1 MHRPLL
7 ILAATTVAVA
17 TMVLP
22 AAAAGVTWLSPGA
35 GAVISG
41 PVDISVR
48 IDRQFG
54 ETVDGVTARLS
65 VDGSTT
71 APGTRTRDL
80 RCAEDDGCNT
90 VGRSQDR
97 WGLVQL
103 APAGGNL
110 AAGPVC
116 NGQYVLQVRPSTNQ
130 DWAGIPVVLADRS
143 VPTVSGLTVNG
154 RSGAAF
160 LSWTPPRTA
169 GDVDLRIERRPEGS
183 SSWDVLAVLP
193 GSASSYA
200 DQDVAAGTYDYR
212 VTSTRG
218 DGFVRGRPVAACTD
232 DEPDHVMSSPSHQA
246 VVAPAATS
254 SSSPSTDPSGTSDP
268 SEQPDETA
276 AGVDEGSADGSDPS
290 PGTSDD
296 GTAAGAPDD
305 GGQAGE
311 AGDDGAVARSGSS
324 RSRIAAPPPARRG
337 SAEVR
342 APEIARPGPAGESYY
357 GEDDAFSE
365 ELEYGAEGPV
375 ALETEGAEGLGR
387 FVPGGVHTLTEL
399 ELDRRQVLLPI
410 AVGLL
415 LLACAM
421 HVRRWMGSA

>member
-1 MHRPLL
+1 MRRPLL
-7 ILAATTVAVA
+7 IIAATTVAAA

-35 GAVISG
+35 GAVVSG
-41 PVDISVR
+41 AVDIAVR
-48 IDRQFG
+48 VDREFG
-54 ETVDGVTARLS
+54 ETVVGVTARLS
-65 VDGSTT
+65 VDGSST

-80 RCAEDDGCNT
+80 RCAETDGCNT
-90 VGRSQDR
+90 VQQSQDR

-103 APAGGNL
+103 APDGGEL

-116 NGQYVLQVRPSTNQ
+116 NGQFVLQVRPSTNEG
-130 DWAGIPVVLADRS
+130 WAGIPVVLTDRS
-143 VPTVSGLTVNG
+143 VPAVSGLTVNG

-160 LSWTPPRTA
+160 LSWTPPPTA
-169 GDVDLRIERRPEGS
+169 GDVHLRIERRPEGT

-200 DQDVAAGTYDYR
+200 DQGLAAGTYDYR

-218 DGFVRGRPVAACTD
+218 DGFVGGRPTAACTD
-232 DEPDHVMSSPSHQA
+232 DEPDNVVSSPSRQA
-246 VVAPAATS
+246 VVAPAPTSTS
-254 SSSPSTDPSGTSDP
+254 SPGSSDP
-268 SEQPDETA
+268 SEQPDGTA
-276 AGVDEGSADGSDPS
+276 AGVDDSSADGSQPS
-290 PGTSDD
+290 GTQAD
-296 GTAAGAPDD
+296 GPTD
-305 GGQAGE
+305 GEGMDEQVQAGE
-311 AGDDGAVARSGSS
+311 SGDSGNVDGAVARSGSN
-324 RSRIAAPPPARRG
+324 RSRIAAPPPARRS

-342 APEIARPGPAGESYY
+342 APEIARPGPAGQSYY

-365 ELEYGAEGPV
+365 ELEYGAEGSLAAP
-375 ALETEGAEGLGR
+375 ETEDPTSLGR
-387 FVPGGVHTLTEL
+387 LVPGGVRSLTEI
-399 ELDRRQVLLPI
+399 ELDRRQVLLPV

>member
-1 MHRPLL
+1 MRRPLL
-7 ILAATTVAVA
+7 ILTAAIVALA

-35 GAVISG
+35 GAVVSG
-41 PVDISVR
+41 DVDLAVR

-65 VDGSTT
+65 VDGSST

-80 RCAEDDGCNT
+80 RCAEAEGCNT
-90 VGRSQDR
+90 VRQSQDR

-103 APAGGNL
+103 GPDGGEL

-130 DWAGIPVVLADRS
+130 DWAGIPVVLTDRT

-154 RSGAAF
+154 RSGATF

-200 DQDVAAGTYDYR
+200 DQGLAAGTYDYR

-218 DGFVRGRPVAACTD
+218 DGFVSGRPVAACAD

-246 VVAPAATS
+246 VVAPGPTPT
-254 SSSPSTDPSGTSDP
+254 SSPSTDPSGTSDG
-268 SEQPDETA
+268 TA
-276 AGVDEGSADGSDPS
+276 AGVDGDAEDGSHPS
-290 PGTSDD
+290 T
-296 GTAAGAPDD
+296 TPDD
-305 GGQAGE
+305 GPTDGTTSDEEAQAGQAD
-311 AGDDGAVARSGSS
+311 DDGAVAGSGSN
-324 RSRIAAPPPARRG
+324 RSRIAPPPPARR
-337 SAEVR
+337 SNAEVR

-357 GEDDAFSE
+357 GEGDAFSE

-375 ALETEGAEGLGR
+375 ALETEESSTLGR
-387 FVPGGVHTLTEL
+387 FVPGGVRTLTEI
-399 ELDRRQVLLPI
+399 ELDRRQVVLPI